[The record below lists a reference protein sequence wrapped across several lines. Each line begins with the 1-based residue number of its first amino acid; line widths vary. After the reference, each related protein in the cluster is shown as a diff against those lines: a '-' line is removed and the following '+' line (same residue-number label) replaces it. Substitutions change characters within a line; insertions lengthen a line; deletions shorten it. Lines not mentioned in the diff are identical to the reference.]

1 MSKKILICD
10 DTMFMR
16 TVLKNL
22 LSENGYEVVAE
33 AETGKEAIIKYKEYK
48 PDLILMDITM
58 PEMDGIEA
66 LQEII
71 KINPEAKVIMCSA
84 MGQERMVAAAIKSGA
99 RDFIVKPFENE
110 RVIQAIAKSIGS

>member
-22 LSENGYEVVAE
+22 LSESGYEVVGE
-33 AETGKEAIIKYKEYK
+33 AENGKIAIKKFKEFK
-48 PDLILMDITM
+48 PDLVLMDITM

-66 LQEII
+66 LQEIM
-71 KINPEAKVIMCSA
+71 KIDSTAKVIMCSA
-84 MGQERMVAAAIKSGA
+84 MGQEKMVAAAIKGGA
-99 RDFIVKPFENE
+99 KDFVVKPFENE
-110 RVIQAIAKSIGS
+110 RVIQAITNIIGN